1 MQQSNE
7 QNIGELKWKSSGAW
21 LPYMALIATVTVTVI
36 GIFALSS
43 WAETAGWHH
52 AAQHALIFGS
62 GLGVGRSLF
71 SIHKNK
77 KEQ

>member
-7 QNIGELKWKSSGAW
+7 QNISALTWKSIGVW
-21 LPYMALIATVTVTVI
+21 LPYVILITSVVTVI

-62 GLGVGRSLF
+62 GLGVGGSLF
-71 SIHKNK
+71 SIHKKK